1 MVESKPVAKEK
12 VIARKPTVVMGT
24 VGYDC
29 HMVGITVLRHALK
42 EAGFN
47 VVFLGA
53 LAPTQEFIDAAVESR
68 ADAIW
73 VSSLYGMGRI
83 DCEGFRDK
91 CREAGLADI
100 LIYIGGTLTTDP
112 EAWSETKRLFEEE
125 LGFNRAYP
133 PGTKPDGAIAD
144 LKLDLGLS

>member
-1 MVESKPVAKEK
+1 MVQSKLTQQEKETG
-12 VIARKPTVVMGT
+12 RKPTVVLGT

-29 HMVGITVLRHALK
+29 HMVGITVLRHALS

-47 VVFLGA
+47 VVFLRA
-53 LAPTQEFIDAAVESR
+53 LVAPPEFIDAAVESR

-91 CREAGLADI
+91 CREAGLGDI

-112 EAWSETKRLFEEE
+112 EAWSETKRLFEED

-133 PGTKPDGAIAD
+133 PGTKADVAIAD
-144 LKLDLGLS
+144 LKRDLGLS